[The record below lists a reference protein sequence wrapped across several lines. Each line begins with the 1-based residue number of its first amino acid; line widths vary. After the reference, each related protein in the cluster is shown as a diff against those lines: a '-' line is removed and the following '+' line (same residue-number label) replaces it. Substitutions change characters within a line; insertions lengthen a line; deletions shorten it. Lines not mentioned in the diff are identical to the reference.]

1 MRNVLSD
8 ITTLYLKNGDAIFE
22 CNNSHTGKDLRLSML
37 SKREINGSDDEK
49 E

>member
-8 ITTLYLKNGDAIFE
+8 ITTLYLKNGDAIIE
-22 CNNSHTGKDLRLSML
+22 CNSHTGKDLRLLIL

-49 E
+49 